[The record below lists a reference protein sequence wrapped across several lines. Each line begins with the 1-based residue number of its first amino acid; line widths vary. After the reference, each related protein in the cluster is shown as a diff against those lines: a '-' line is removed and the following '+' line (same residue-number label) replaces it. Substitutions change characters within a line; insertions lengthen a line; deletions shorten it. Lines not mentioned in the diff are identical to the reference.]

1 MIVLGALGYLSSMM
15 IRFAG
20 RHLTM
25 CRAAAC
31 HGILR

>member
-20 RHLTM
+20 RRLTAWQGRRM
-25 CRAAAC
+25 SAAF
-31 HGILR
+31 